1 LRLSKIAVIVLL
13 GISLFSTIAC
23 ESALPEGCKAGD
35 LKVGM
40 LSDAA
45 GLDDAGFNANTW
57 AGLQKADMNLAVCTG
72 FIEGQDEADYERDI
86 VEFVNQDYNMI
97 VTVGFLL
104 IDATRKMAQQYP
116 DVNFVIID
124 YAYDPPIIN
133 VAGITFNIDE
143 AAFPAGYLAAGWAAL
158 QDPDDPQ
165 VGYVGGIKIPPVEQ
179 FIVAYEAGV
188 AYYNSQKSKNVEV
201 KGTYIG
207 DFDAFDQGRIQGN
220 SLIDEG
226 VDVLFAVGGK
236 TGNGCLAA
244 AKERSKWGIGAD
256 VDQYFT
262 LPNEKDILITSCM
275 KRLDNAVYSVV
286 ESTVNGAFPGGG
298 IYFGRLKN
306 DGVGL
311 APYHDY
317 EDQIPVE
324 LKTEIDAIIE
334 SIKSGDIDTGW

>member
-1 LRLSKIAVIVLL
+1 M
-13 GISLFSTIAC
+13 
-23 ESALPEGCKAGD
+23 
-35 LKVGM
+35 KVGM

-45 GLDDAGFNANTW
+45 GLDDAGFNASTW
-57 AGLQKADMNLAVCTG
+57 AGLQKADTNLAVCTS
-72 FIEGQDEADYERDI
+72 FVEGQDEADYERNI
-86 VEFVNQDYNMI
+86 VDFVNQGYDMI

-104 IDATRKMAQQYP
+104 IDATRKMAEQYP
-116 DVNFVIID
+116 DVKFAIID
-124 YAYDPPIIN
+124 YTYDPPIPN

-143 AAFPAGYLAAGWAAL
+143 AAFPAGYLAAGWAVL

-165 VGYVGGIKIPPVEQ
+165 VGYVGGMKIPPVEQ

-188 AYYNSQKSKNVEV
+188 AYYNTQKSKNVGI

-207 DFDAFDQGRIQGN
+207 DFEDFDQGRIQGN

-244 AKERSKWGIGAD
+244 VKERNKWGIGAD

-262 LPNEKDILITSCM
+262 LPSEKDILITSCM

-286 ESTVNGAFPGGG
+286 ESTANGAFPGGG
-298 IYFGRLKN
+298 IYLGTLQN

-317 EDQIPVE
+317 EGRIPAG
-324 LKTEIDAIIE
+324 LKAEVDAIVE
-334 SIKSGDIDTGW
+334 SIKAGEIDTGW